1 MALFD
6 IPGFDLIDILNVI
19 PGRMGKD
26 VDPPSYEKATNKNP
40 LGLSPDEM
48 KIFRDVTGTK
58 FEELMDII
66 RKKLDK
72 SETPKTGTE
81 SKAAEEAEEI
91 AKLIKQSVGAGGEGG
106 IDSTAKT
113 LIEYEKRKN
122 RLALKRLNPTN
133 VDVSAALREGR
144 EQRQLRQA
152 RLSATLDQGALY
164 QSARLNNQ
172 NQRNYAAYIQEM
184 SLSHIQG
191 KGEASSIQPMNS
203 ISFDMSV
210 GNP

>member
-164 QSARLNNQ
+164 KSARLNNQ
-172 NQRNYAAYIQEM
+172 NQRN
-184 SLSHIQG
+184 
-191 KGEASSIQPMNS
+191 
-203 ISFDMSV
+203 
-210 GNP
+210 